1 MYSLYSS
8 LIINISLLV
17 LIATLLTKITFVKQ
31 VMAEEH
37 AYRTMDQLILV
48 VIFGGFCIFSTCSGV
63 RVNAV
68 IKNRDNVVCFLSRR
82 LKISH
87 TKEPI
92 APSKSV
98 DIAHAS
104 EVNPVGS

>member
-1 MYSLYSS
+1 MTSV
-8 LIINISLLV
+8 IGT
-17 LIATLLTKITFVKQ
+17 AITFTS
-31 VMAEEH
+31 ASASENGRAIARINPIWEH
-37 AYRTMDQLILV
+37 SA
-48 VIFGGFCIFSTCSGV
+48 
-63 RVNAV
+63 NAV